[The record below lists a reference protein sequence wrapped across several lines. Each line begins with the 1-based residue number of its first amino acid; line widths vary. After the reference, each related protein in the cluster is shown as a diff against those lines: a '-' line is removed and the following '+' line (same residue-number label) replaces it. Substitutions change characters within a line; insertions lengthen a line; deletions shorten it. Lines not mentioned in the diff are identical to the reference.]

1 VYELFDHTADIGLRV
16 VADDLDGLF
25 RDAATGFFS
34 LIVEEI
40 PDREPLE
47 RLHFEVEADRDDHLL
62 VDWLNELLFVFD
74 SRGLL
79 LDRFEVS
86 VVNGKLEADAIGRQL
101 DAAHDRLLREVKA
114 VTYHGL
120 RLERT
125 ERGWLAEVILDI

>member
-1 VYELFDHTADIGLRV
+1 MYELFDHTADIGLRV